1 MVAFLVHRDSY
12 LMAREINLD
21 QTTDAPVIDGLV
33 NRCIAAASDA
43 LRTPTSVFTEFQQA
57 HLGNIFKSMRP
68 THESIRELLR
78 QENKSPHSV
87 DAVPLARLQLE
98 TLYAICLVLDQPSY
112 LDLYLKHAWKQI
124 YIRHLLTEAEC
135 KNLPTV
141 IAELDKQLVP
151 LEELRK
157 LAGVTDQEKATIRSE
172 QLAEPPPQG
181 MVSAPIVQFPTPGV
195 ALRFIRDPDRKRML
209 RRLYFEYQSLCEFV
223 HFSTHPRSF
232 KGIFD
237 SREPYGRA
245 FTAGQ
250 LESMFQREIAG
261 PAIWIDFLSIVQSA
275 AELIVLYPADVE
287 LRRAAI
293 DAWTVLEERTIMG
306 RAVWQF
312 RAKKLLGII

>member
-1 MVAFLVHRDSY
+1 VQKPAY
-12 LMAREINLD
+12 GNCGIG
-21 QTTDAPVIDGLV
+21 Q
-33 NRCIAAASDA
+33 AA
-43 LRTPTSVFTEFQQA
+43 
-57 HLGNIFKSMRP
+57 I
-68 THESIRELLR
+68 I
-78 QENKSPHSV
+78 
-87 DAVPLARLQLE
+87 
-98 TLYAICLVLDQPSY
+98 
-112 LDLYLKHAWKQI
+112 
-124 YIRHLLTEAEC
+124 
-135 KNLPTV
+135 
-141 IAELDKQLVP
+141 VP

-181 MVSAPIVQFPTPGV
+181 MVSAPIGQFPTPGV

-293 DAWTVLEERTIMG
+293 DAWTVLEERTIIG